1 MTGSQS
7 GDERREMSRAWLGGG
22 GSAEGVERLVRVFR
36 IGRAEQALMLE
47 KELAELMAKVR
58 TLETELRALRRR
70 DDPDPYQT
78 ETSGTSTVELRR
90 PPEPGE
96 RDYELHRC
104 QGFEVYAGQER
115 LGVVEGIVYG
125 SRSDRPDMLEVRTGR
140 FSRSNPLFVTVED
153 VEAIEPDEAAVIVR
167 EELGRR
173 SRAAALA
180 VSPRLIAGRPASRA
194 AQ

>member
-7 GDERREMSRAWLGGG
+7 GGERREMGRAWLGGG

-36 IGRAEQALMLE
+36 IGRAERALQLE
-47 KELAELMAKVR
+47 NELAELMAMVR
-58 TLETELRALRRR
+58 TLETELRALNRL
-70 DDPDPYQT
+70 DDPDPYRA
-78 ETSGTSTVELRR
+78 ETGGTSTVELRR

-125 SRSDRPDMLEVRTGR
+125 SRWDRPDVLEVRTGR
-140 FSRSNPLFVTVED
+140 FGRSDPLFVPVED

-167 EELGRR
+167 EALRSSASR
-173 SRAAALA
+173 SRLAAAVARLR
-180 VSPRLIAGRPASRA
+180 SPLVDG
-194 AQ
+194 

>member
-1 MTGSQS
+1 MLTGPHSS
-7 GDERREMSRAWLGGG
+7 GERREGGRAWLGGD
-22 GSAEGVERLVRVFR
+22 GSTEGSDRLARLFQ
-36 IGRAEQALMLE
+36 IGRAERTLQAE
-47 KELAELMAKVR
+47 KELAELMARVR

-70 DDPDPYQT
+70 DDPDPYQA

-115 LGVVEGIVYG
+115 LGVVEGILYG
-125 SRSDRPDMLEVRTGR
+125 SRSDRPDVLEVRTGR
-140 FSRSNPLFVTVED
+140 YGRRHPLFVPVED

-167 EELGRR
+167 EALR
-173 SRAAALA
+173 S
-180 VSPRLIAGRPASRA
+180 PASRSRLA
-194 AQ
+194 AAVARLRSPLIHG

>member
-7 GDERREMSRAWLGGG
+7 GGERREMGRAWLGGG

-36 IGRAEQALMLE
+36 IGRAERALQLE
-47 KELAELMAKVR
+47 NELAELMAMVR
-58 TLETELRALRRR
+58 TLETELRALHRR
-70 DDPDPYQT
+70 DDPDPYQA

-115 LGVVEGIVYG
+115 LGVVEGILYG

-167 EELGRR
+167 EELRSSASR
-173 SRAAALA
+173 SRLAAAVARLR
-180 VSPRLIAGRPASRA
+180 SPLVHG
-194 AQ
+194 